1 MMTKDKETIAPARRS
16 RMARA
21 DRQALILQT
30 AAAMF
35 RDNGYA
41 GASIDAIAAASGIS
55 GPGIYRYFAGKAEL
69 LLALLEAAVA
79 ETVAAMNAAP
89 DRPAQ
94 TADDLADI
102 LTERALSQ
110 GAIIALLHGTAGTME
125 PEERLRLDQLRRDA
139 VGRLTDALSALR
151 PDLAASEA
159 EARIV
164 AALALIGHLE
174 RFLATGVP
182 AQSFQRILRSILR
195 A

>member
-1 MMTKDKETIAPARRS
+1 MMTKDEETTVPARRS
-16 RMARA
+16 RMAPA
-21 DRQALILQT
+21 DRRALILRT

-35 RDNGYA
+35 RDHGYA

-79 ETVAAMNAAP
+79 ETVAAMNAVP
-89 DRPAQ
+89 DGPAQ

-102 LTERALSQ
+102 LAERALSE
-110 GAIIALLHGTAGTME
+110 GAIIALLHGTAGMME
-125 PEERLRLDQLRRDA
+125 PEERLRLDHLRRDA
-139 VGRLTDALSALR
+139 VGRLTDALRALR
-151 PDLAASEA
+151 PDLPACEA

-164 AALALIGHLE
+164 AALALVGHIE

-182 AQSFQRILRSILR
+182 AQSFQRVLRSILR